1 MPRKSSRKNLIKR
14 LDRIF
19 SLYIRLRDADK
30 KGICTCITCKKKYHY
45 TELDAGH
52 FLSRRH
58 FSVRYDEQN
67 VFSQCRYCNRYNAG
81 QQFIY
86 SIELEKKQKG
96 LSKKLLKKSKQT
108 QKFTTNDLQEMI
120 NLYQEKVE
128 SLKKLINNSLFSKN
142 NL

>member
-45 TELDAGH
+45 TELDAGN

-108 QKFTTNDLQEMI
+108 KKFTVDDLQELI
-120 NLYQEKVE
+120 YLYQEKVE

>member
-1 MPRKSSRKNLIKR
+1 MPRKSSRKNIIKR

-108 QKFTTNDLQEMI
+108 QKFTINDLEEMI

-128 SLKKLINNSLFSKN
+128 SLKKLINNSLLSKN